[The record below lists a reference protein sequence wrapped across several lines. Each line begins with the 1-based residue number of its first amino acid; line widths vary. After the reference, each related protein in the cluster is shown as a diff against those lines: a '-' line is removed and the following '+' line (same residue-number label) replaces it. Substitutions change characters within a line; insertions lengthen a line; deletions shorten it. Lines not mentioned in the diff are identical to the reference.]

1 MQWKYIENWEIV
13 FWVTSEFFID
23 FEFPTLK
30 LYTLEFIREDAFINL
45 QQIDNLKL
53 SFYST
58 WGAKMPPIL
67 AHVEED
73 PTAVLLISV
82 GYISDV

>member
-1 MQWKYIENWEIV
+1 MYIENWEVV
-13 FWVTSEFFID
+13 FCLTAEIFID
-23 FEFPTLK
+23 FELPTLK

-58 WGAKMPPIL
+58 
-67 AHVEED
+67 
-73 PTAVLLISV
+73 
-82 GYISDV
+82 

>member
-1 MQWKYIENWEIV
+1 MSKMQGKYIENWDVV
-13 FWVTSEFFID
+13 FWVTAEIFID

-30 LYTLEFIREDAFINL
+30 LYTLKVIREDAFINL

-58 WGAKMPPIL
+58 
-67 AHVEED
+67 
-73 PTAVLLISV
+73 
-82 GYISDV
+82 